1 MSNERLSIRAVR
13 SDGEIFDYESDT
25 LKGWH
30 LIKIEGLDFPN
41 LEIFTEDR
49 GFGNG
54 SIITGKRKEARNIT
68 LKSRCSFTSKAERER
83 VIGFHNNNYSF
94 DLYINYMGILRIAK
108 GCELKNSKC
117 PTENIY
123 APLNLTVG
131 YLHPESDLISN
142 ETTNVGFYN
151 VDPMW
156 HVTRAYA
163 PDGGS
168 LVFGVIS
175 QAVTKYID
183 YSGSENTY
191 ITAILTMQ
199 ESVIGINITVNNKTL
214 SVNHTFS
221 AGDILVIDS
230 EWKQV
235 ELNGMEMSPNDYN
248 GEMLPELILTFGD
261 NDISIVDDSGDNSGF
276 NTELNY
282 TGRYGGL

>member
-94 DLYINYMGILRIAK
+94 DLYINYIGILRISK

-199 ESVIGINITVNNKTL
+199 ESVIGINITVNDKTL

-248 GEMLPELILTFGD
+248 SEMLPELILTFGD